1 MTLQKQILIVDDDPV
16 NRAALRT
23 ILTPEY
29 RVLETE
35 NGAQALGV
43 LRERPDEIALILLDL
58 VLPGMDGCAFLAQA
72 KAEQALAS
80 IPVIVT
86 TRQDSEAAEIA
97 ALSGGAADFVVKPYR
112 PQVILHRIANII
124 RLRETSAMIRQVQY
138 DRLTGLYSKE
148 FFYQQVKQLLLLHP
162 EQEYDIICSDI
173 ENFKLIN
180 DMFGVPT
187 GDCLLRGV
195 AELYTGLVGDQGI
208 CGHFNADRFACLL
221 KRQAC
226 YTDTLFLRF
235 GAQVNTLSNAKNV
248 IMKLSLIHI

>member
-180 DMFGVPT
+180 DMFGRPHRRLPAAGRGGAVYRPGGRPGHLRPSTRTASPACSSVRRATPT
-187 GDCLLRGV
+187 RCSS
-195 AELYTGLVGDQGI
+195 GLAPRSTP
-208 CGHFNADRFACLL
+208 FPTP
-221 KRQAC
+221 K
-226 YTDTLFLRF
+226 T
-235 GAQVNTLSNAKNV
+235 
-248 IMKLSLIHI
+248 

>member
-16 NRAALRT
+16 NRADLRT

-124 RLRETSAMIRQVQY
+124 RLRETSAMICQGAVRPA
-138 DRLTGLYSKE
+138 DRSL
-148 FFYQQVKQLLLLHP
+148 Q
-162 EQEYDIICSDI
+162 
-173 ENFKLIN
+173 
-180 DMFGVPT
+180 
-187 GDCLLRGV
+187 
-195 AELYTGLVGDQGI
+195 QGI
-208 CGHFNADRFACLL
+208 FLSAGQAAAPAAPGTGIRHHLL
-221 KRQAC
+221 
-226 YTDTLFLRF
+226 
-235 GAQVNTLSNAKNV
+235 
-248 IMKLSLIHI
+248 

>member
-16 NRAALRT
+16 NRADLRT

-148 FFYQQVKQLLLLHP
+148 FFYQQVKQLLLL
-162 EQEYDIICSDI
+162 
-173 ENFKLIN
+173 
-180 DMFGVPT
+180 
-187 GDCLLRGV
+187 
-195 AELYTGLVGDQGI
+195 
-208 CGHFNADRFACLL
+208 
-221 KRQAC
+221 
-226 YTDTLFLRF
+226 
-235 GAQVNTLSNAKNV
+235 
-248 IMKLSLIHI
+248 LSLIHI